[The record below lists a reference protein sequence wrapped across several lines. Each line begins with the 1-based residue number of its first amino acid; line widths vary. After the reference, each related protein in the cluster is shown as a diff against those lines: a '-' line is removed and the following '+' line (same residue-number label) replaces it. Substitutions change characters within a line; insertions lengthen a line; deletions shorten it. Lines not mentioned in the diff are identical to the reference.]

1 MERGFKI
8 LIGTPTVLQGWN
20 VSTTSHLT
28 LNPQILFFI
37 KTLKIFYL
45 KQNFCFKYALWSF
58 LNIDEQCLLGMIFKK
73 NQLLDNTPPPLIQ
86 RYTSM
91 HKFIFTE
98 ILYQCDHLGLVEVY
112 FLLVSKIKLKKI
124 LYCRTNEFNTGNC

>member
-1 MERGFKI
+1 
-8 LIGTPTVLQGWN
+8 
-20 VSTTSHLT
+20 
-28 LNPQILFFI
+28 
-37 KTLKIFYL
+37 
-45 KQNFCFKYALWSF
+45 
-58 LNIDEQCLLGMIFKK
+58 MIFKK

-112 FLLVSKIKLKKI
+112 FLLVSKIKLKKKYFI
-124 LYCRTNEFNTGNC
+124 VEQMSSIPVIAKLLIIRIDTVSI